1 MSILR
6 KQSLFNT
13 YLIKNNAMVSFH
25 GFEVQAVVESNVTL
39 YCSGWLE
46 KKLTRS
52 DSHDE
57 K

>member
-13 YLIKNNAMVSFH
+13 YLIKNNAMVSFYW
-25 GFEVQAVVESNVTL
+25 FEVQALIESKVTF
-39 YCSGWLE
+39 YCSRYLE
-46 KKLTRS
+46 KKITKS
-52 DSHDE
+52 DSHNE